1 MRKWYVVYTHARQE
15 KIALIGLMRQG
26 YEGYLPFA
34 EIPKQRK
41 RAGEFEPLF
50 PRYLFL
56 HLDKGTDNWRP
67 IQSTRGVIRLVRF
80 GNEPIPI
87 SDVIIEAIRGRENEQ
102 GAHYI
107 PSDHI
112 HKGDRVRIKT
122 GPFKLY
128 EAIVHSS
135 AKDRI
140 NVLLAGL
147 GKDNIIAV
155 QHQQVEII
163 N

>member
-1 MRKWYVVYTHARQE
+1 MRKWYCAQTRTGQECIALVGLKRQE
-15 KIALIGLMRQG
+15 
-26 YEGYLPFA
+26 YETYLPFA

-41 RAGEFEPLF
+41 RAGKFEPLF
-50 PRYLFL
+50 PGYLFIR
-56 HLDKGTDNWRP
+56 LDNQLDNWRP

-87 SDVIIEAIRGRENEQ
+87 SDVIIEAIRGRENAQ

-112 HKGDRVRIKT
+112 RQGDRVRIKT

-155 QHQQVEII
+155 QHQHVEII